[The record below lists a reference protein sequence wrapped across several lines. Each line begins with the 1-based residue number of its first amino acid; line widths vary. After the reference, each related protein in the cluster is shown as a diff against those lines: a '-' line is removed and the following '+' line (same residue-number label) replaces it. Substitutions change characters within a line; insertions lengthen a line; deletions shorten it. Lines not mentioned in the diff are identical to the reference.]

1 MEELAQCECILE
13 EHYFLYYHLLHS
25 SFRARQH
32 TATHTAEQSR
42 AVNVSVGFQRGISQ
56 ETLSYK
62 PHRGT
67 AMLHHLCISFS
78 FLSAGEQSEGFHIKA
93 TCVCE
98 SGQEVKADATSG
110 GSSSSSA
117 AEQAGA
123 EQAEGTPCSTTAEK
137 TARMTASHRAPAPNQ
152 EKTPKLQS
160 H

>member
-1 MEELAQCECILE
+1 MYFGRTLLSLLSSSTLILQGTTA
-13 EHYFLYYHLLHS
+13 HRNPYC
-25 SFRARQH
+25 RAKQG
-32 TATHTAEQSR
+32 S
-42 AVNVSVGFQRGISQ
+42 QR
-56 ETLSYK
+56 ERWVPARDKPRNK